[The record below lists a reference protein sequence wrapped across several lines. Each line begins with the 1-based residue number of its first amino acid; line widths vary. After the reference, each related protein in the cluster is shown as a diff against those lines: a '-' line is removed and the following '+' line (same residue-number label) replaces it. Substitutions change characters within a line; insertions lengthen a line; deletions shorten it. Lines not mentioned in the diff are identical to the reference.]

1 SRRAVLTK
9 LRKIS
14 DILEKDTEE
23 GTAERRR
30 QDHALSELIESLWQ
44 TDELR
49 RQRPTPQD
57 EARNVLYYLRQLYT
71 QTMPNF
77 LDDLREELR
86 AHGADL
92 SERQVPLRFG
102 SWIGGDRDGNP
113 FVTAEVTRE
122 VLQLQAETA
131 VDLAIDVISELIAD
145 LSISSALT

>member
-1 SRRAVLTK
+1 
-9 LRKIS
+9 
-14 DILEKDTEE
+14 
-23 GTAERRR
+23 
-30 QDHALSELIESLWQ
+30 
-44 TDELR
+44 
-49 RQRPTPQD
+49 
-57 EARNVLYYLRQLYT
+57 
-71 QTMPNF
+71 F

-145 LSISSALT
+145 LSISSALTGEDEELRASIAADLEYDSEVDGVQQDQYAQEPYRLKLGTMRAKLTATR